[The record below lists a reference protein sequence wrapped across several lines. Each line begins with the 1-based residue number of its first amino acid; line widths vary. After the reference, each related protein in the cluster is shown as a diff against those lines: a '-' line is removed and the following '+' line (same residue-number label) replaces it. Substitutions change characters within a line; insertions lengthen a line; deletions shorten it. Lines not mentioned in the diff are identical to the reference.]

1 MKGFLRSMTHGSH
14 QALSYIKDSRPVRTQ
29 DDLLYEALTV
39 WETLW
44 YAARL
49 RLPRTMPLAEQ
60 AGRVTMVVTAL
71 GLQKCRDTLIGAQP
85 RDIYSGCGWQT
96 GSAVFFVMEASF
108 YSCMMSPQR
117 FVLAIQLLSTGAK
130 NNNQTGSL
138 SLESCY
144 AQ

>member
-1 MKGFLRSMTHGSH
+1 M
-14 QALSYIKDSRPVRTQ
+14 
-29 DDLLYEALTV
+29 

-85 RDIYSGCGWQT
+85 QKIRLRCRVT
-96 GSAVFFVMEASF
+96 ASR
-108 YSCMMSPQR
+108 Q
-117 FVLAIQLLSTGAK
+117 
-130 NNNQTGSL
+130 
-138 SLESCY
+138 
-144 AQ
+144 